1 MPGTKHRAV
10 PGQTP
15 GSFFALL
22 FRYNKGMTSQTRSA
36 TVSRNTKETQISL
49 TLNLDGTGKSDI
61 ATGLGF
67 FDHMLTLFAAHSLID
82 LTLRC
87 DGDLHVDGHHTVED
101 TGIALGQAFAEA
113 LGDKTGLRRYGHF
126 TLPMDETLATVAV
139 DFSGRACLVYKVEFP
154 TAQVGQFDTELV
166 QAFWQGFTH
175 TAKCTL
181 HLLLQYGTNG
191 HHIAE
196 SLFKA
201 AARAFRMAIEID
213 PRQQSIP
220 STKGML

>member
-1 MPGTKHRAV
+1 
-10 PGQTP
+10 
-15 GSFFALL
+15 
-22 FRYNKGMTSQTRSA
+22 MTSSPRTA

-49 TLNLDGTGKSDI
+49 TLTLDGTGKSEI
-61 ATGLGF
+61 TTGLGF

-82 LTLRC
+82 LSLHCT
-87 DGDLHVDGHHTVED
+87 GDLHIDGHHTVED

-126 TLPMDETLATVAV
+126 TLPMDESLATVAV
-139 DFSGRACLVYKVEFP
+139 DFSGRACLMYQVEFP

-166 QAFWQGFTH
+166 HEFWQGFVNG
-175 TAKCTL
+175 AKCTL
-181 HLLLQYGTNG
+181 HLTLHSGTNG

-196 SLFKA
+196 ALFKA
-201 AARAFRMAIEID
+201 AARSLREAIEID

>member
-1 MPGTKHRAV
+1 MTLTKR
-10 PGQTP
+10 T
-15 GSFFALL
+15 
-22 FRYNKGMTSQTRSA
+22 A

-49 TLNLDGTGKSDI
+49 TLDLDGTGKSKI

-82 LTLRC
+82 LTLKC

-101 TGIALGQAFAEA
+101 TGITLGQAFAEA
-113 LGDKTGLRRYGHF
+113 LGGKTGLRRYGHF
-126 TLPMDETLATVAV
+126 ALPMDETLTTVAV
-139 DFSGRACLVYKVEFP
+139 DFSGRACLVYRVEFQS
-154 TAQVGQFDTELV
+154 AQVGQFDTELIE
-166 QAFWQGFTH
+166 AFWQGFAH
-175 TAKCTL
+175 AAKCTL
-181 HLLLQYGTNG
+181 HLQLHYGMNG

-201 AARAFRMAIEID
+201 AARSIRMAVEID
-213 PRQQSIP
+213 PRQQDIP